1 MAGMYCMDDL
11 LNLVLRESAEEL
23 RLQVG
28 EPPVMVLRGEPLAID
43 VAAVT
48 RDNVTELFQCLATEN
63 QLKELHACGQVQF
76 IHLFQN
82 SARFSVTARVQHEAF
97 DVNIKNLS
105 R

>member
-11 LNLVLRESAEEL
+11 LNLALREHAEEL

-28 EPPVMVLRGEPLAID
+28 QPPIMVLQGEPLAID

-48 RDNVTELFQCLATEN
+48 NDNVAELFQGLATEN
-63 QLKELHACGQVQF
+63 QLKELRACGEIHF

-82 SARFSVTARVQHEAF
+82 SARFSVTARVQLETF
-97 DVNIKNLS
+97 DVKIRNLS